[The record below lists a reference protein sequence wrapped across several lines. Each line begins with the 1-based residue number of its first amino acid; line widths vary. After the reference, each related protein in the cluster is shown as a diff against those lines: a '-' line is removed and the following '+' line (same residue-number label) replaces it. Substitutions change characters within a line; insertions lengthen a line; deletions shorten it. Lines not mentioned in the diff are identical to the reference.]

1 MRGGAVA
8 HGSPAVPR
16 RSRLGRNSQA
26 GGLPPPGSIPTTSNR
41 TCAALHQCRRRP
53 QPSVVRNQSRLA
65 PRADGV
71 TMRPALRR
79 SRHRLPSSRN
89 DTWTGVRQRG
99 RGAHA
104 PSIGQPEGKP
114 IARDRR
120 HLLERTRL
128 LEEMCRTRDDDQLR
142 FPLQGGDRRA
152 VVFENLCVV
161 TAYEQQCG
169 RMDESERRSGEIRP
183 SSSRYSPGTNTGTG
197 RIVVAVAATAPTP
210 LSTVTWKRASIC
222 RAKRG
227 KKVRESRTAGQLSAS
242 RLSGIHPS
250 ITRGVPDSAG
260 SLATRA

>member
-1 MRGGAVA
+1 M
-8 HGSPAVPR
+8 
-16 RSRLGRNSQA
+16 
-26 GGLPPPGSIPTTSNR
+26 SNR

-53 QPSVVRNQSRLA
+53 QPSVVRNQSHLA

-71 TMRPALRR
+71 TMRPKLRR
-79 SRHRLPSSRN
+79 SRHRLPRSRN

-142 FPLQGGDRRA
+142 FPLQGGRSPCGCIREPVCRDCPRGAVWAHGRVGAPLRRDPA
-152 VVFENLCVV
+152 VLLVH
-161 TAYEQQCG
+161 
-169 RMDESERRSGEIRP
+169 P
-183 SSSRYSPGTNTGTG
+183 PGTNTGTG

-227 KKVRESRTAGQLSAS
+227 KKVRESRTARQLSAS

-250 ITRGVPDSAG
+250 ITRGIPDSAG
-260 SLATRA
+260 PLATRA